1 METKKSSEN
10 KPESKLIT
18 LLWDDEKLKQDKD
31 KQLSYIGMAKFFL
44 EDFKNNINRTSI
56 DMNELNPFIS
66 IDEWKDFLNYPVVH
80 KYIKS
85 FRDEKISNIAD
96 AGLMEGDKAAVA
108 IKKAAQ
114 EGAIKIN
121 NANIVLIRVPEK
133 KELEEI

>member
-66 IDEWKDFLNYPVVH
+66 IDEWKDFLNYPVVY

-96 AGLMEGDKAAVA
+96 AGLMEGDKGAVA